1 MLIYL
6 CRLSNRAETIT
17 KEDIK
22 AAVKGSDDDALST
35 RNLISK
41 QESTVIITDPREY
54 QMELFEK
61 AKEENI
67 IAVLDTGIA
76 SHLLGAVTS
85 LIQRLGSGK
94 TLIAVLLLRHILDQ
108 ELEDRAKGKKKRIAF
123 FLVSH
128 YILAFSTLL
137 IT

>member
-1 MLIYL
+1 M
-6 CRLSNRAETIT
+6 SNRAETIT

-22 AAVKGSDDDALST
+22 AAVKSSDDDALST

-67 IAVLDTGIA
+67 IAVLDTGMVMRLYGA
-76 SHLLGAVTS
+76 SGFN
-85 LIQRLGSGK
+85 QR
-94 TLIAVLLLRHILDQ
+94 
-108 ELEDRAKGKKKRIAF
+108 DR
-123 FLVSH
+123 LW
-128 YILAFSTLL
+128 
-137 IT
+137 